1 MAQFNFDASQVV
13 PQQSS
18 GPLPAGVY
26 LAHIV
31 ESDVQP
37 LKSGNGE
44 GLKLTFEVIDG
55 QFKGRKVY
63 ENLNIRHTSEDTQ
76 RIAQSQLSALCH
88 AVNVIKLMD
97 TAALHF
103 KPVRINVTVRE
114 AVGQYKASNNIKGYE
129 AVGGGISAPAAAP
142 TAPQAPTPVAEAPAW
157 PTAEQEA
164 AKSKTPAWAKKG

>member
-1 MAQFNFDASQVV
+1 MAQFNFDASQVA
-13 PQQSS
+13 PQAST
-18 GPLPAGVY
+18 GPLPAGTY
-26 LAHIV
+26 LAHIT

-44 GLKLTFEVIDG
+44 GLKLTFEIIDG
-55 QFKGRKVY
+55 QFKGRKVW
-63 ENLNIRHTSEDTQ
+63 ENLNIRHSNEDTQ

-88 AVNVIKLMD
+88 AVNVIKLLD

-114 AVGQYKASNNIKGYE
+114 AQGIYKASNNIKGYE
-129 AVGGGISAPAAAP
+129 AVGELVIRAPAYTPPPAAE
-142 TAPQAPTPVAEAPAW
+142 TPAW

-164 AKSKTPAWAKKG
+164 AKSKAPAWARK

>member
-1 MAQFNFDASQVV
+1 MAQFNFDASQVA

-44 GLKLTFEVIDG
+44 GLKLTFEIIDG
-55 QFKGRKVY
+55 QHKGRKVY

-129 AVGGGISAPAAAP
+129 AAGAGISAPA
-142 TAPQAPTPVAEAPAW
+142 TAPTPAPVAETPAW

-164 AKSKTPAWAKKG
+164 AKSKAPAWARK

>member
-1 MAQFNFDASQVV
+1 
-13 PQQSS
+13 
-18 GPLPAGVY
+18 
-26 LAHIV
+26 
-31 ESDVQP
+31 

-44 GLKLTFEVIDG
+44 GLKLTFEIIDG
-55 QFKGRKVY
+55 QHKGRKVY

-129 AVGGGISAPAAAP
+129 AAGGGISAPA
-142 TAPQAPTPVAEAPAW
+142 TAPTPAPVAETPAW

-164 AKSKTPAWAKKG
+164 AKSKAPAWARK

>member
-1 MAQFNFDASQVV
+1 MAQFNFDASQIA
-13 PQQSS
+13 PQAST

-44 GLKLTFEVIDG
+44 GLKLTFEIIDG
-55 QFKGRKVY
+55 QFKGRKVW

-129 AVGGGISAPAAAP
+129 AAGGGISTPATAP
-142 TAPQAPTPVAEAPAW
+142 TPAPVAEAPAW

-164 AKSKTPAWAKKG
+164 AKSKAPAWARK

>member
-1 MAQFNFDASQVV
+1 MAQFNFDASQVA
-13 PQQSS
+13 PQQSV
-18 GPLPAGVY
+18 GPLPAGTY

-44 GLKLTFEVIDG
+44 GLKLTVEIIDG

-129 AVGGGISAPAAAP
+129 AAGGGISAPAP
-142 TAPQAPTPVAEAPAW
+142 APTPAPVAETPAW

-164 AKSKTPAWAKKG
+164 AKSKTPAWARK

>member
-1 MAQFNFDASQVV
+1 
-13 PQQSS
+13 
-18 GPLPAGVY
+18 
-26 LAHIV
+26 
-31 ESDVQP
+31 

-44 GLKLTFEVIDG
+44 GLKLTFEIIDG
-55 QFKGRKVY
+55 QFKGRKVW

-129 AVGGGISAPAAAP
+129 AAGGGISAPATAP
-142 TAPQAPTPVAEAPAW
+142 TPAPVAEAPAW

-164 AKSKTPAWAKKG
+164 AKSKAPAWARK

>member
-1 MAQFNFDASQVV
+1 MAQFNFDASQVA
-13 PQQSS
+13 PQAST
-18 GPLPAGVY
+18 GPLPAGTY
-26 LAHIV
+26 LAHIT

-44 GLKLTFEVIDG
+44 GLKLTFEIMDG
-55 QFKGRKVY
+55 QFKGRKVW
-63 ENLNIRHTSEDTQ
+63 ENLNIRHSNEDTQ

-114 AVGQYKASNNIKGYE
+114 AQGQYKASNNIKGYE
-129 AVGGGISAPAAAP
+129 SAGGVSAPAAP
-142 TAPQAPTPVAEAPAW
+142 VYTPPPAAETPAW

-164 AKSKTPAWAKKG
+164 AKPKTPAWAKKG

>member
-1 MAQFNFDASQVV
+1 MAQFNFDASQVA

-44 GLKLTFEVIDG
+44 GLKLTFEIIDG
-55 QFKGRKVY
+55 QHKGRKVY
-63 ENLNIRHTSEDTQ
+63 ENLNIRHTNEDTQ

-129 AVGGGISAPAAAP
+129 AVGGGISAPATAP
-142 TAPQAPTPVAEAPAW
+142 TPAPVAEAPAW

-164 AKSKTPAWAKKG
+164 AKSKAPAWARK

>member
-1 MAQFNFDASQVV
+1 MAQFNFDASQVA

-44 GLKLTFEVIDG
+44 GLKLTFEIIDG
-55 QFKGRKVY
+55 QHKGRKVY

-97 TAALHF
+97 TATLHF

-129 AVGGGISAPAAAP
+129 AAGGGISAPATAP
-142 TAPQAPTPVAEAPAW
+142 TPAPVAEAPAW

-164 AKSKTPAWAKKG
+164 AKSKAPAWARK

>member
-1 MAQFNFDASQVV
+1 MAQFNFDASQVA
-13 PQQSS
+13 PQAST

-44 GLKLTFEVIDG
+44 GLKLTFEIIDG
-55 QFKGRKVY
+55 QLKGRKVW

-129 AVGGGISAPAAAP
+129 AVGAGISAPA
-142 TAPQAPTPVAEAPAW
+142 TAPTPAPVAETPAW

-164 AKSKTPAWAKKG
+164 AKSKAPAWARK

>member
-1 MAQFNFDASQVV
+1 
-13 PQQSS
+13 
-18 GPLPAGVY
+18 
-26 LAHIV
+26 
-31 ESDVQP
+31 

-142 TAPQAPTPVAEAPAW
+142 TPAPVADTPAW

>member
-1 MAQFNFDASQVV
+1 MAQFNFDASQVA

-44 GLKLTFEVIDG
+44 GLKLTFEIIDG
-55 QFKGRKVY
+55 QHKGRKVY

-129 AVGGGISAPAAAP
+129 AAGGGISAPA
-142 TAPQAPTPVAEAPAW
+142 TAPTPAPVAETPAW

-164 AKSKTPAWAKKG
+164 AKSKAPAWARK

>member
-1 MAQFNFDASQVV
+1 MAQFNFDASQVA
-13 PQQSS
+13 PQAST

-55 QFKGRKVY
+55 QHKGRKVY

-114 AVGQYKASNNIKGYE
+114 AQGIYKASNNIKGYE
-129 AVGGGISAPAAAP
+129 AVGAGISAPA
-142 TAPQAPTPVAEAPAW
+142 TAPTPAPMTEAPVW

-164 AKSKTPAWAKKG
+164 AKSKAPAWARK

>member
-1 MAQFNFDASQVV
+1 MAQFNFDASQVA
-13 PQQSS
+13 PQAST

-44 GLKLTFEVIDG
+44 GLKLTFEIIDG
-55 QFKGRKVY
+55 QFKGRKVW

-129 AVGGGISAPAAAP
+129 AVGGGISAPATAP
-142 TAPQAPTPVAEAPAW
+142 TPAPVAEAPAW

-164 AKSKTPAWAKKG
+164 AKSKAPAWARK

>member
-1 MAQFNFDASQVV
+1 MAQFNFDASQVA

-129 AVGGGISAPAAAP
+129 AAGGGISAPATAP
-142 TAPQAPTPVAEAPAW
+142 TPAPVAEAPAW

-164 AKSKTPAWAKKG
+164 AKSKAPAWARK

>member
-1 MAQFNFDASQVV
+1 MAQFNFDASQVA

-44 GLKLTFEVIDG
+44 GLKLTFEIIDG
-55 QFKGRKVY
+55 QHKGRKVY

-129 AVGGGISAPAAAP
+129 AAGAGISAPATAP
-142 TAPQAPTPVAEAPAW
+142 TPAPVAEAPVW

-164 AKSKTPAWAKKG
+164 AKSKAPAWARK

>member
-1 MAQFNFDASQVV
+1 MAQFNFDASQVA

-44 GLKLTFEVIDG
+44 GLKLTFEIIDG
-55 QFKGRKVY
+55 QHKGRKVY
-63 ENLNIRHTSEDTQ
+63 ENLNICHTSEDTQ

-129 AVGGGISAPAAAP
+129 AAGGGISAPA
-142 TAPQAPTPVAEAPAW
+142 TAPTPAPVAETPAW

-164 AKSKTPAWAKKG
+164 AKSKAPAWARK

>member
-1 MAQFNFDASQVV
+1 MAQFNFDASQIA
-13 PQQSS
+13 PQAST

-44 GLKLTFEVIDG
+44 GLKLTFEIIDG
-55 QFKGRKVY
+55 QFKGRKVW

-129 AVGGGISAPAAAP
+129 AAGAGISAPATAP
-142 TAPQAPTPVAEAPAW
+142 TPTPVAETPAW

-164 AKSKTPAWAKKG
+164 AKSKAPAWARK

>member
-1 MAQFNFDASQVV
+1 MAQFNFDASQVA
-13 PQQSS
+13 PQAST

-44 GLKLTFEVIDG
+44 GLKLTFEIIDG
-55 QFKGRKVY
+55 QLKGRKVW

-129 AVGGGISAPAAAP
+129 AVGAGISAPA
-142 TAPQAPTPVAEAPAW
+142 TAPTPAPVSETPAW

-164 AKSKTPAWAKKG
+164 AKSKAPAWARK

>member
-1 MAQFNFDASQVV
+1 MAQFNFDASQVA
-13 PQQSS
+13 PQAST

-129 AVGGGISAPAAAP
+129 AAGGGISAPA
-142 TAPQAPTPVAEAPAW
+142 TAPTPAPVAETPAW

-164 AKSKTPAWAKKG
+164 AKSKAPAWARK

>member
-1 MAQFNFDASQVV
+1 
-13 PQQSS
+13 
-18 GPLPAGVY
+18 
-26 LAHIV
+26 
-31 ESDVQP
+31 

-44 GLKLTFEVIDG
+44 GLKLTFEIIDG
-55 QFKGRKVY
+55 QHKGRKVY

-129 AVGGGISAPAAAP
+129 AAGGGISAPATAP
-142 TAPQAPTPVAEAPAW
+142 TPAPTPAPVAEAPAW

-164 AKSKTPAWAKKG
+164 AKSKAPAWARK

>member
-1 MAQFNFDASQVV
+1 MAQFNFDASQIA
-13 PQQSS
+13 PQAST

-44 GLKLTFEVIDG
+44 GLKLTFEIIDG
-55 QFKGRKVY
+55 QLKGRKVW

-129 AVGGGISAPAAAP
+129 AVGAGISAPATAP
-142 TAPQAPTPVAEAPAW
+142 TPTPVAETPAW

-164 AKSKTPAWAKKG
+164 AKSKAPAWARK